1 MGQRLSNRDTIA
13 YRLTELL
20 RRLNEGQRLDPQAL
34 AQEFGVNLRTLQ
46 RDLNERLAFLDLDK
60 SDGLYRVSGPRL
72 GLLTPADVE
81 RFARVAGLQGLHP
94 RLGTELLR
102 DLLDSRLQD
111 LQIRGHQ
118 YEDLSGREDDFRQLR
133 QAIGNRHPISFR
145 YRKLDAEKR
154 VESIEPYQLVN
165 QNGIWY
171 LAALDAG
178 ALKSYAFT
186 KISAL
191 LVDRERRFEPDPTVV
206 RTLEQEDSIWLNL
219 RKTEVVLKIGGEA
232 ADYFRR
238 RKLID
243 GQKIEKELA
252 DGGLLVSCLIAH
264 PNQILP
270 TVRYWLPHVRVISP
284 EGLQADLE
292 QQLRHYLGLDS
303 PARA

>member
-1 MGQRLSNRDTIA
+1 MTRGPSTRDTIA

-34 AQEFGVNLRTLQ
+34 ALEFSVNLRTIQ

-60 SDGLYRVSGPRL
+60 SDGLYQVAGARL
-72 GLLTPADVE
+72 GLLTPRDIE

-102 DLLDSRLQD
+102 DLLDSRAQS

-118 YEDLSGREDDFRQLR
+118 YEDLSGREDSFRQLK
-133 QAIGNRHPISFR
+133 QAIEHRHPISFR
-145 YRKLDAEKR
+145 YRKPDGEKL
-154 VESIEPYQLVN
+154 VEAIEPYKLVN

-171 LAALDAG
+171 LAACDRG

-191 LVDRERRFEPDPTVV
+191 LVTEDSQFEPGPDVV

-219 RKTEVVLKIGGEA
+219 KKTEVVLKIGSEA

-238 RKLID
+238 RKLIAS
-243 GQKIEKELA
+243 QKIEKELA

-270 TVRYWLPHVRVISP
+270 IVRYWLPNIRVISP
-284 EGLQADLE
+284 ERLQGELE
-292 QQLRHYLGLDS
+292 HQLKHYLDTI
-303 PARA
+303 

>member
-1 MGQRLSNRDTIA
+1 MTRGPSNRDTIA

-20 RRLNEGQRLDPQAL
+20 RRLNEGQRLDPHAL
-34 AQEFGVNLRTLQ
+34 AQEFEVNLRTIQ

-60 SDGLYRVSGPRL
+60 SDGLYQVAGARL
-72 GLLTPADVE
+72 GLLTAHDVE

-102 DLLDSRLQD
+102 DLLDSRAQS

-118 YEDLSGREDDFRQLR
+118 YEDLSGHESAFRQLK
-133 QAIGNRHPISFR
+133 QAIERRHPISFR
-145 YRKLDAEKR
+145 YRKPDGEKL
-154 VESIEPYQLVN
+154 VEAIEPYQLVN

-171 LAALDAG
+171 LAARDAG
-178 ALKSYAFT
+178 ALKSYSFT

-191 LVDRERRFEPDPTVV
+191 LVDADRQFQPDPDVV
-206 RTLEQEDSIWLNL
+206 RTLEREDSIWLNL
-219 RKTEVVLKIGGEA
+219 RKTEVVLKIGHEA

-284 EGLQADLE
+284 EGLQGELE
-292 QQLRHYLGLDS
+292 QQLKGYLGT
-303 PARA
+303 A

>member
-1 MGQRLSNRDTIA
+1 MSHRHSSLDTIA
-13 YRLTELL
+13 YRLAELL
-20 RRLNEGQRLDPQAL
+20 RRLNEGQKLDPQAL
-34 AQEFGVNLRTLQ
+34 TQEFGVNLRTIQ
-46 RDLNERLAFLDLDK
+46 RDLNERLAFLELDK
-60 SDGLYRVSGPRL
+60 SDGLYQVGGQRL
-72 GLLTPADVE
+72 GLLTPGDVE

-102 DLLDSRLQD
+102 DLLDSRLQS

-118 YEDLSGREDDFRQLR
+118 YEDLSGREDDFRQLK
-133 QAIGNRHPISFR
+133 QAIERRHRVGFR
-145 YRKLDAEKR
+145 YRKPEGEKI
-154 VESIEPYQLVN
+154 VEAIEPYKLVN

-171 LAALDAG
+171 LAACDAG
-178 ALKSYAFT
+178 ALKSYSFT

-191 LVDRERRFEPDPTVV
+191 LVDRDSQFEPDPAVV

-219 RKTEVVLKIGGEA
+219 RKTEVVLKINCEA

-270 TVRYWLPHVRVISP
+270 TVRYWLPHVRIISP
-284 EGLQADLE
+284 EGLQAELE
-292 QQLRHYLGLDS
+292 QQLQAYLGL
-303 PARA
+303 A

>member
-1 MGQRLSNRDTIA
+1 MTRGPSNRDTIA

-20 RRLNEGQRLDPQAL
+20 RRLNEGQRLDPHAL
-34 AQEFGVNLRTLQ
+34 AQEFEVNLRTIQ

-60 SDGLYRVSGPRL
+60 SDGLYQVAGARL
-72 GLLTPADVE
+72 GLLTARDVE

-102 DLLDSRLQD
+102 DLLDSRMQS

-118 YEDLSGREDDFRQLR
+118 YEDMSGHESAFRQLK
-133 QAIGNRHPISFR
+133 QAIERRHPISFR
-145 YRKLDAEKR
+145 YRKPDGEKL
-154 VESIEPYQLVN
+154 VEAIEPYQLVN

-171 LAALDAG
+171 LAACDRG

-191 LVDRERRFEPDPTVV
+191 LVDADQQFQPDPDVV
-206 RTLEQEDSIWLNL
+206 RTLEREDSIWLNL
-219 RKTEVVLKIGGEA
+219 KKTEVVLKIGHEA

-270 TVRYWLPHVRVISP
+270 IVRYWLPNIRVISP
-284 EGLQADLE
+284 EGLQDELE
-292 QQLRHYLGLDS
+292 QQLKGYLGT
-303 PARA
+303 A

>member
-1 MGQRLSNRDTIA
+1 MTRGPSNRDTIA

-20 RRLNEGQRLDPQAL
+20 RRLNEGQRLDPHAL
-34 AQEFGVNLRTLQ
+34 AQEFEVNLRTIQ

-60 SDGLYRVSGPRL
+60 SDGLYQVAGARL
-72 GLLTPADVE
+72 GLLTAHDVE

-102 DLLDSRLQD
+102 DLLDSRAQS

-118 YEDLSGREDDFRQLR
+118 YEDLSGRENAFRQLK
-133 QAIGNRHPISFR
+133 QAIECRHPVSFR
-145 YRKLDAEKR
+145 YRKPEGEKI
-154 VESIEPYQLVN
+154 VGAIEPYKLVN

-171 LAALDAG
+171 LAASDAG
-178 ALKSYAFT
+178 ALKSYSFT
-186 KISAL
+186 KISGL
-191 LVDRERRFEPDPTVV
+191 LVDAVSIFEPDPAMV

-219 RKTEVVLKIGGEA
+219 KKSEIVLKINPEA

-238 RKLID
+238 RKLLD
-243 GQKIEKELA
+243 GQRIEKELT

-270 TVRYWLPHVRVISP
+270 TVRYWLPNIRVISP
-284 EGLQADLE
+284 EGLQAELE
-292 QQLRHYLGLDS
+292 QQLQAYLGL
-303 PARA
+303 A